1 MNKELREKFDI
12 FMSLFNELE
21 GLLRKVYVPQE
32 GKSIMLMY
40 INDIPEPYSSKMNT
54 IRCARNVYVHGVKF
68 DDEPL
73 IFNRDKARI
82 KDKNGKT
89 IYKDEYE
96 LAKEID
102 ALATQAKNIWEYL
115 K

>member
-21 GLLRKVYVPQE
+21 GQLRKVYVPQE

-54 IRCARNVYVHGVKF
+54 IS
-68 DDEPL
+68 
-73 IFNRDKARI
+73 
-82 KDKNGKT
+82 
-89 IYKDEYE
+89 
-96 LAKEID
+96 
-102 ALATQAKNIWEYL
+102 
-115 K
+115 